1 MSKDTSTKEKSKQ
14 ELNNDFHSKYR
25 PRTLSEVIGHEEA
38 VARLQGQLLNN
49 KLRSAYLFV
58 GPSSVGKTTLA
69 RCLAAEINGK
79 PIEHQTTD
87 YRELNAGDQ
96 KSIDDMRELIRLSK
110 FKPSNKKR
118 IFMIDEAQALLSNA
132 AAATAILKPLEE
144 AGNTDTIWILGS
156 MDPAKFT
163 SGNGKAI
170 ANRCDQYVLRPPSI
184 ESMVAQAKRIVIGE
198 NMKFMK
204 STALLTRVAEASNQE
219 MRNVANILQSI
230 GDYYGGLKKKPEK
243 LDEAALNDVLKSS
256 ENNEDQ
262 LIHDVV
268 VGALTGKFKLA
279 HRALL
284 DVADP
289 FMFLKRMGWV
299 ANFLVSIQVVDRHPK
314 IWWSP
319 INRKIVD
326 SLKSANLT
334 LGNYAA
340 FNEMV
345 VNCQM
350 QAASFSV
357 GAAELLSARIF
368 RFVKDNAK

>member
-132 AAATAILKPLEE
+132 AAATCFEKDTRVKTDKGDIPARDLHERMK
-144 AGNTDTIWILGS
+144 AGEIFH
-156 MDPAKFT
+156 A
-163 SGNGKAI
+163 
-170 ANRCDQYVLRPPSI
+170 PSYNHKTG
-184 ESMVAQAKRIVIGE
+184 EVELKRIVASRAMLSSDRSVRIQAAG
-198 NMKFMK
+198 M
-204 STALLTRVAEASNQE
+204 TASHKVFTREQGYV
-219 MRNVANILQSI
+219 
-230 GDYYGGLKKKPEK
+230 D
-243 LDEAALNDVLKSS
+243 AAVT
-256 ENNEDQ
+256 
-262 LIHDVV
+262 H
-268 VGALTGKFKLA
+268 GLTGVRLEK
-279 HRALL
+279 
-284 DVADP
+284 
-289 FMFLKRMGWV
+289 
-299 ANFLVSIQVVDRHPK
+299 
-314 IWWSP
+314 
-319 INRKIVD
+319 
-326 SLKSANLT
+326 
-334 LGNYAA
+334 
-340 FNEMV
+340 E
-345 VNCQM
+345 
-350 QAASFSV
+350 
-357 GAAELLSARIF
+357 
-368 RFVKDNAK
+368 